1 VGTDERLEQ
10 RVRTLEYELKI
21 LKNEI
26 QRTLLDIQEQLLIHY
41 YPALRASESIP
52 ASEVV
57 QSLGAVREKRE
68 TIVEAPPIS
77 EAPELEIPQV
87 RKVSLGDIRR
97 VREDLSETAV
107 EADHVQGPQPAQPNL
122 IALMGWISSALPKIG
137 KDRAARLLETVHQ
150 KGYLDDETKRAL
162 MEFFAISGGD
172 KPVERVV
179 PSDLLA
185 VLLKLSELLGRGTNV
200 EEALAWIDEAKLG

>member
-77 EAPELEIPQV
+77 EAPEPEIPQV

-107 EADHVQGPQPAQPNL
+107 QADQVQGPQPAQPNL

-162 MEFFAISGGD
+162 MEFCAISGGD